1 MNLTDTARDNPQ
13 PLILFVDDD
22 PMVLEVAREYLA
34 RYDFGV
40 VTADNG
46 AAALSAFQ
54 EQRPNIVLLDI
65 LMPDMD
71 GYAVCTKIRNLAGG
85 ELIPILMVTG
95 LNDTNSINRAYEVG
109 ATDFIAKPI
118 NWTNLNHHIR
128 YVLRNSGVAEA
139 LRRSEEA
146 LRTSEERYALAA
158 QGANDGLWDWN
169 MVTGSVY
176 FSVRWGSILGLEPN
190 EIGNSMDEWFGRIH
204 PEDVEVV
211 RLELNAHLQGA
222 TTHFKSEYRM
232 RHRDGTYR
240 WILTRGLAL
249 RDADGR
255 PYRMAGSQSDVT
267 ERKLVEKQLYQNA
280 FYDPLTGLP
289 NRALF
294 MDRMEHALSRTKRLG
309 DHPFALLFLDIDRFK
324 VINDSLGHKVGDLLL
339 VEISRRLQL
348 CLRPGDT
355 VGRLGGDEFVL
366 LLEDIGSPDDAR
378 SISDRI
384 HQRFSA
390 PMAIGNQEVY
400 STVSVGIA
408 LSSTEYEKAE
418 DLLRDAD
425 IAMYRAKT
433 LGRARSVI
441 FDPAMHRHAMM
452 LLQLENDLRRA
463 VKRRDFR
470 IHYQPIVSLE
480 TERIIGVEALVRWD
494 HPNRGLVYPKDFI
507 PLAEETGLIIPIG
520 EMVLQGVCGQLAAW
534 KKLGLPLLRISVN
547 LSSRQLTQQ
556 GFADTIAAMFR
567 EAGLGP
573 ELLEIEVTESMIMEN
588 PEAAKA
594 TLTQLKSLGVNL
606 SLDDFGT
613 GYSSLSYLHRFP
625 FDTLKIDRSF
635 VSKLAT
641 DPEKLEIVQTMLTL
655 ATKMQI
661 KVIAEGVETADELS
675 QLKAMKCPSCQG
687 YIFSKPLEARE
698 MVNLLSSRK
707 DLSFAEI
714 IASHRK
720 P

>member
-1 MNLTDTARDNPQ
+1 MTSFIDTFGQEPR
-13 PLILFVDDD
+13 PLVLFVDDD
-22 PMVLEVAREYLA
+22 AMVLDVAREHLT
-34 RYDFGV
+34 RSGFD
-40 VTADNG
+40 VTIAKNG
-46 AAALSAFQ
+46 TAALSLFQ
-54 EQRPNIVLLDI
+54 EQTPDLVLLDI

-71 GYAVCTKIRNLAGG
+71 GYAVCTRMRNLAGG
-85 ELIPILMVTG
+85 EMTPILMVTG

-118 NWTNLNHHIR
+118 NWTNLSHHIR
-128 YVLRNSGVAEA
+128 YVLRNSRVAEE
-139 LRRSEEA
+139 LRRSEDA
-146 LRTSEERYALAA
+146 LRVSEERYALAA

-169 MVTGSVY
+169 IVTGSVY
-176 FSVRWGSILGLEPN
+176 FSVRWGAILGIEPN
-190 EIGNSMDEWFGRIH
+190 GIGNSMDDWFSRIH

-222 TTHFKSEYRM
+222 TAHFRSEYRM
-232 RHRDGTYR
+232 RHQDGTYR
-240 WILTRGLAL
+240 WILTRGIAI
-249 RDADGR
+249 RNAEGK

-267 ERKLVEKQLYQNA
+267 ERKLVERQLYQNA

-294 MDRMEHALSRTKRLG
+294 MDRMEHALSRSKRLG

-339 VEISRRLQL
+339 VEIARRLQL

-378 SISDRI
+378 NIADRV

-390 PMAIGNQEVY
+390 PLTIANQEVY
-400 STVSVGIA
+400 STVSIGIA
-408 LSSTEYEKAE
+408 LSSTECEKAE

-433 LGRARSVI
+433 LGRARSVL

-520 EMVLQGVCGQLAAW
+520 EMVLRGVCSQLQAW

-547 LSSRQLTQQ
+547 LSARQLTQH
-556 GFADTIAAMFR
+556 GFAETIAAMFR
-567 EAGLGP
+567 EAGLG
-573 ELLEIEVTESMIMEN
+573 
-588 PEAAKA
+588 
-594 TLTQLKSLGVNL
+594 
-606 SLDDFGT
+606 
-613 GYSSLSYLHRFP
+613 
-625 FDTLKIDRSF
+625 
-635 VSKLAT
+635 
-641 DPEKLEIVQTMLTL
+641 
-655 ATKMQI
+655 
-661 KVIAEGVETADELS
+661 
-675 QLKAMKCPSCQG
+675 
-687 YIFSKPLEARE
+687 
-698 MVNLLSSRK
+698 
-707 DLSFAEI
+707 
-714 IASHRK
+714 
-720 P
+720 